1 MPGVTSLPRNS
12 PCRWSRCWA
21 FKARHVPQ
29 PAWGD
34 PKAQPVEG
42 ILELRRVHFDD
53 VFQVAAADDCVYF
66 GSSADNKVFC
76 LDASTGK
83 VRWTVFTGGPVRLAP
98 TVAGSRVYVGSDD
111 GYVYCLAAADG
122 AILWKLHA
130 APEDRRVLGHGKMIS
145 LWPVRTGVLVDGDV
159 AYFAA
164 GVFPAEGV
172 FFYAVDARTGRQI
185 WRNDTGG
192 EAPQSRISPQ
202 GYLLASRSTLYAPM
216 GRVSPAAFDR
226 KTGQLTDQAYF
237 GKNVGGTCA
246 RCWPTSGSS
255 RARKIWSA
263 TRSGRSRIAITF

>member
-1 MPGVTSLPRNS
+1 MCTEASGSSFLGSIGRACFKMVLMGSLAVGVGRFGGARADDWPSYGHDMARSQVTAEKLTLPLA
-12 PCRWSRCWA
+12 PCWA
-21 FKARHVPQ
+21 FKARHAPQ

-53 VFQVAAADDCVYF
+53 VFQVAAADGCVYF

-76 LDASTGK
+76 LNASTGK
-83 VRWTVFTGGPVRLAP
+83 VRWTAFTGGPVRLAP
-98 TVAGSRVYVGSDD
+98 TVVGGRVYVGSDD
-111 GYVYCLAAADG
+111 GSVYCLAAADG
-122 AILWKLHA
+122 AILWKLRA

-172 FFYAVDARTGRQI
+172 FFSAVDARTGRPI
-185 WRNDTGG
+185 WRNDAGG

-202 GYLLASRSTLYAPM
+202 GYLLASSSTLYVPM
-216 GRVSPAAFDR
+216 GRV
-226 KTGQLTDQAYF
+226 
-237 GKNVGGTCA
+237 
-246 RCWPTSGSS
+246 
-255 RARKIWSA
+255 
-263 TRSGRSRIAITF
+263 